1 MRRFI
6 DVAITILSFP
16 IILFLCFFL
25 SIFIRLE
32 SSGPT
37 FFCSKR
43 VGKNGNTFVMYKLR
57 TMKIDAPLMPTSQA
71 KIANYV
77 TRLGR
82 ILRLLSLDEL
92 PQLLNIL
99 NGSMTLIG
107 PRPCLKSQQDLI
119 NKRKYYG
126 IIKMTPGLTGLA
138 QIKGRD
144 NLSIRNKIRYENFY
158 LKNQSIRLNIYIF
171 FMSFLKIFKI
181 HEVDH

>member
-6 DVAITILSFP
+6 DIAITILSFP
-16 IILFLCFFL
+16 LVLFLCFFL

-32 SSGPT
+32 SSGST
-37 FFCSKR
+37 IFCSER
-43 VGKNGNTFVMYKLR
+43 VGKNGNTFVMFKLR
-57 TMKIDAPLMPTSQA
+57 TMKIDAPLIPTSES

-107 PRPCLKSQQDLI
+107 PRPCLKSQRDL
-119 NKRKYYG
+119 

-138 QIKGRD
+138 QVKGRD

-181 HEVDH
+181 NEVDH